1 MRTLESYIESITSK
15 NNYSFYLSL
24 ARVFAVLMLLK
35 KLALQWKLIPLLYKG
50 VDFFEPVNKEIT
62 GFFIRFDSYLIR
74 DNIYL
79 FLGVFVFFLLLF
91 LFGLG
96 KNFTALI
103 IYLLYDILMKLC
115 PQILNGGDNFFK
127 FILLYLV
134 FADSF
139 QYFSLE
145 KYKESR
151 FAGPRNFLSN
161 LAGLSVCIHLCFIYF
176 ISAIHKLHA
185 DLWFNGVATY
195 YIFSSDRFNGTPFNT
210 ALSKNT
216 VFVVFSTYGTILI
229 ELFYP
234 VLVWVKKLTKTMVV
248 LAALLHLGIAV
259 FMMLYDFQTIFIFAQ
274 GFFFTNE
281 QWLRQY
287 ERFKAFGGRVARRV
301 KRKPAVAAALSE

>member
-1 MRTLESYIESITSK
+1 MRKLDCYIQSITSK

-24 ARVFAVLMLLK
+24 ARVFAALMLLK
-35 KLALQWKLIPLLYKG
+35 KLMLQWKLIPLLYMG
-50 VDFFEPVNKEIT
+50 SDFFEPVNKEIT

-74 DNIYL
+74 DNIHIFLGIFVL
-79 FLGVFVFFLLLF
+79 FLFLLLF
-91 LFGLG
+91 GLG
-96 KNFTALI
+96 RNFTALI
-103 IYLLYDILMKLC
+103 IYFLYDILMKLC

-145 KYKESR
+145 KYKENQ

-161 LAGLSVCIHLCFIYF
+161 LAGLCVCIHLCFIYF
-176 ISAIHKLHA
+176 ISGIHKLHA

-195 YIFSSDRFNGTPFNT
+195 YIFGSDRFNGTPFNA

-234 VLVWVKKLTKTMVV
+234 VLVWVKKFTKVMVV
-248 LAALLHLGIAV
+248 LAAMLHFGIAL
-259 FMMLYDFQTIFIFAQ
+259 FMMLYDFQAVFIFAQ

-287 ERFKAFGGRVARRV
+287 GRVMAFSNRV
-301 KRKPAVAAALSE
+301 RQKFKGKLAVAA